1 VRRTVNVP
9 KKAAGNLT
17 ENELNPCQR
26 KEEKAISQKK
36 SGGLSA
42 YTFPL

>member
-1 VRRTVNVP
+1 VIRIVNVP
-9 KKAAGNLT
+9 KRAAGNLT

-36 SGGLSA
+36 SGGLSG
-42 YTFPL
+42 YVSPL